1 MCFSIGP
8 TVLSSDCFLFVF
20 NQDEANEQM
29 HVEEADGGSTSS
41 SEDEVISMCRKNLKM
56 ATDFVVQLV
65 SILGMYSD
73 NIFVKLPPRSLFARE
88 SGLEWVQRT

>member
-56 ATDFVVQLV
+56 AQNLV
-65 SILGMYSD
+65 AQTVHILGMYSD
-73 NIFVKLPPRSLFARE
+73 NYFVKLPRRVAR
-88 SGLEWVQRT
+88 